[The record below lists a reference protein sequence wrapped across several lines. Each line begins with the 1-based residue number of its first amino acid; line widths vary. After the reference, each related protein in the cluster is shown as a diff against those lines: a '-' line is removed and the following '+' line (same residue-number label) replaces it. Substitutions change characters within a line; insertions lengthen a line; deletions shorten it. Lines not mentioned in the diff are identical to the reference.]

1 MPVGVGG
8 RGLLWL
14 CASLVAGSAG
24 SCWQLS
30 SSPRDNLG
38 EMLALTQPHG
48 AAITGSE
55 QSHMSDGTSEELQNH
70 QSRHM

>member
-1 MPVGVGG
+1 MPVEVGG
-8 RGLLWL
+8 GGLLWL
-14 CASLVAGSAG
+14 CASLVAGSADAVV
-24 SCWQLS
+24 S

-70 QSRHM
+70 QSQHM